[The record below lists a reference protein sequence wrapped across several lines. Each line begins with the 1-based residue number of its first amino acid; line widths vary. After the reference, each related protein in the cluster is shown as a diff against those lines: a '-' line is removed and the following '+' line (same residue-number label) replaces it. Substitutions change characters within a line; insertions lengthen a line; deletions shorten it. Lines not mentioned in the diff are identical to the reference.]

1 MTYLKFLK
9 QKIYLCI
16 LIIFGFAML
25 GSVLGA
31 RKESKEP
38 LNGITQEDTL
48 IMQQGTDAPE
58 LIGIL
63 PLAANQ
69 NNWYNFKYAFIFGC
83 AGILVYCILMAV
95 YMPLYHFRFFVFIRR
110 LLGSEEENKNLFIHL
125 S

>member
-1 MTYLKFLK
+1 MNYLKFLK
-9 QKIYLCI
+9 HKMYLCI
-16 LIIFGFAML
+16 LIVCGFAML

-48 IMQQGTDAPE
+48 IKQQGTDALE

-69 NNWYNFKYAFIFGC
+69 NNWYNFQYALPFAC
-83 AGILVYCILMAV
+83 AGLLFYCILMAI
-95 YMPLYHFRFFVFIRR
+95 YMPLYHLRLFIFIRKI
-110 LLGSEEENKNLFIHL
+110 LGSEEDNQNLLIHL